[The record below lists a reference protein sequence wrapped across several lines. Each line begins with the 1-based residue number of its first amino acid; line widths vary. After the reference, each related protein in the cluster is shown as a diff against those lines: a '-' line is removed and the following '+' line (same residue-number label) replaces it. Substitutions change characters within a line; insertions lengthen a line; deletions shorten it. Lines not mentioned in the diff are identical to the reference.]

1 MVLWVFFLY
10 HWMNHWMV
18 FWFTRILFTIST
30 QNNEHHRV
38 LIQSSLRV
46 LILKLNLSVSVSLIQ
61 DVSLFYVHSA
71 VKLLLVVQ

>member
-1 MVLWVFFLY
+1 
-10 HWMNHWMV
+10 MNRWIV
-18 FWFTRILFTIST
+18 FWFTVILCTIST

-38 LIQSSLRV
+38 LIHSSLRV
-46 LILKLNLSVSVSLIQ
+46 LILKLDLSVSVSLIQ